1 MMNDGFSS
9 MATPMLERVQESV
22 VRVEV
27 SSRGAGSGVVWAKN
41 RVITNAHVVG
51 KANSVK
57 LRSLNG
63 QENQARVLERNERLD
78 LALLEVEDNL
88 EPLERANSSSLR
100 IGELVFAIGHPWG
113 ERLVTRGIITGLGTT
128 GVPGGGVPKDL
139 IRSDVTLR
147 PGNSGGALVNANGA
161 LIGIN
166 SMIWMPNMGI
176 AIPTSTVQNWAANT
190 KRPAFLGV
198 GLQPVQIPLE
208 HNQVSRLMIVSL
220 EPASPAARDG
230 LHAGDV
236 ILEVQGRVLEHHETL
251 LELLETA
258 NPLDFRVLRGGHVEQ
273 ILVIPDAKP
282 WAA

>member
-9 MATPMLERVQESV
+9 MANKMLERVQESV

-57 LRSLNG
+57 LRNLDG

-78 LALLEVEDNL
+78 LALLEVDNNL
-88 EPLERANSSSLR
+88 QPLELANSSSLR
-100 IGELVFAIGHPWG
+100 IGELVFAIGHPGG

-161 LIGIN
+161 LVGIN

-176 AIPTSTVQNWAANT
+176 AIPANTVQNWSVNT

-208 HNQVSRLMIVSL
+208 LNQVSRLMIVSL
-220 EPASPAARDG
+220 EAESPAARDG